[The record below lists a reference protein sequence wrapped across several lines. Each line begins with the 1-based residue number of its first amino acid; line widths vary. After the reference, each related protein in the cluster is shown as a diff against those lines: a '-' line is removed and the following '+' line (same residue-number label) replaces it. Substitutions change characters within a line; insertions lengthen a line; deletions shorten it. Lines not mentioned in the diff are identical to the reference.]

1 MATVLFINRTDLV
14 RNSIID
20 GNVDTD
26 KFIQF
31 IKIAQQID
39 IQQIIGTNMYTGL
52 TDAIVAGIDL
62 PANARWKT
70 ILEDFIVEMLIWY
83 AQANYIPFAAYQI
96 KNGGVYKHTSENA
109 QTVDKNEVD
118 FLVEKARTNAEWYSR
133 RFIDFMSFNQATYP
147 EYTNNVNDDIY
158 PSYEAT
164 FNGWVLVS
172 MSKPKAKNIEKLK
185 VFLKKKK
192 NKK

>member
-39 IQQIIGTNMYTGL
+39 IQQIIGTNMYDGL
-52 TDAIVAGIDL
+52 TNAIVAGIDL
-62 PANARWKT
+62 PENARWKT
-70 ILEDFIVEMLIWY
+70 ILDNYIVSMLIWY
-83 AQANYIPFAAYQI
+83 AQANYIPFCAYQI
-96 KNGGVYKHTSENA
+96 KSGGIYKHTSENA
-109 QTVDKNEVD
+109 QNVDKNEVD

-164 FNGWVLVS
+164 FNGWVLS
-172 MSKPKAKNIEKLK
+172 LSSL
-185 VFLKKKK
+185 FLILV
-192 NKK
+192 